1 MKPYSV
7 LKMFCSEPNDERNV
21 FYDLT
26 KPVILDEYTV
36 ATDIMTMAWV
46 HEHLPEASAPEKE
59 YPKFVLEMISEFD
72 AIPDDQF
79 MPVNFTPAE
88 CEHKACPTCNGK
100 RHDFLVRC
108 FCGGYEKYC
117 GECKYFVCGD
127 EKLHF
132 RAGDIHGVIVGLRK
146 DK

>member
-1 MKPYSV
+1 
-7 LKMFCSEPNDERNV
+7 MFCSEPNDERNV